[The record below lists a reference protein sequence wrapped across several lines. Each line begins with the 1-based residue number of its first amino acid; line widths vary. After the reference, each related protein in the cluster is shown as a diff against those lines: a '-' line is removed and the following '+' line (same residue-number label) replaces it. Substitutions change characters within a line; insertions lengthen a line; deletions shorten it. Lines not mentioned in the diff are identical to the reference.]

1 MTPAADYMPPLPLS
15 SIKILPL
22 LEQHVINRNNA
33 FDLIRHVAAL
43 AVLVSHHYVL
53 SGFQEPMLK
62 GYNSLGAIA
71 VLAFFVISG
80 FLISQSFLNTPSVY
94 LYLEKRI
101 ARLFPALIVCAG
113 VMVYIAGLFFSKG
126 RGAEYVLSLDALIDF
141 LKISMFGRADISKI
155 TSGFIFN
162 DSFNGSLWTLKIEFG
177 FYVALA
183 LALLLI
189 RNATT
194 PLLIA
199 LFFCLTTY
207 ICSTSSHPMAPKLL
221 AYSTV
226 GIAFFVGASLYFYKA
241 LFASPKTKIV
251 VSVLSIMLVFFSL
264 NTPWVMVLAS
274 VGISVLVL
282 MVGTFFSDTI
292 IRSRFDI
299 SYGMYLYAFPVQ
311 QLMINV
317 SGLSFYASLSA
328 SVAVVIVLATLSWL
342 MVEKPI
348 LNYVHGKSRA
358 RLSGAAV

>member
-1 MTPAADYMPPLPLS
+1 M
-15 SIKILPL
+15 
-22 LEQHVINRNNA
+22 INRNNS
-33 FDLIRHVAAL
+33 FDLIRHLAAL

-94 LYLEKRI
+94 RYLEKRI
-101 ARLFPALIVCAG
+101 ARIFPALILCAFL
-113 VMVYIAGLFFSKG
+113 MVYVAGPFFNKE
-126 RGAEYVLSLDALIDF
+126 RGAEYALSLDALVDF
-141 LKISMFGRADISKI
+141 LRISIFGRADISSV
-155 TSGFIFN
+155 TSDFIFK
-162 DSFNGSLWTLKIEFG
+162 DSFNGSLWTLKVEFG

-183 LALLLI
+183 LALLLM
-189 RNATT
+189 RSVVT

-199 LFFCLTTY
+199 LFFCITAY
-207 ICSTSSHPMAPKLL
+207 ICSASSHPMAPKLL

-226 GIAFFVGASLYFYKA
+226 GIAFFVGASLCFYKA
-241 LFASPKTKIV
+241 LFISSKTKIV
-251 VSVLSIMLVFFSL
+251 VSILSIILVFFSL
-264 NTPWVMVLAS
+264 STPWVMVLAS

-282 MVGTFFSDTI
+282 MAGTFFSDTI

-299 SYGMYLYAFPVQ
+299 SYGIYLYAFPVQ

-328 SVAVVIVLATLSWL
+328 SVAVVIMLATLSWL
-342 MVEKPI
+342 MVEKPM

-358 RLSGAAV
+358 RLSDAAV